1 MSPVG
6 TKRTN
11 RPVLP
16 MSVHRGRSHQRIV
29 KPTRLTRQ
37 RHCRHTEAMLQILV
51 SAPAMADGVTKRLCQ
66 MKDVVNMIEAWEA
79 SRWKQFA

>member
-1 MSPVG
+1 MSEFG
-6 TKRTN
+6 TFETC

-29 KPTRLTRQ
+29 KPTRLTQQ
-37 RHCRHTEAMLQILV
+37 RHCRCTEAMLQILV
-51 SAPAMADGVTKRLCQ
+51 SAPAMADGVTKRLWE